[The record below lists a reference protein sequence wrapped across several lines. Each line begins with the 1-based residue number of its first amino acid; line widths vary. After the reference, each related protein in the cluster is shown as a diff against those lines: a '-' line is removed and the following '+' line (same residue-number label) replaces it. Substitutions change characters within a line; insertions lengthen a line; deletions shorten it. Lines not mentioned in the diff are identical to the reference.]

1 MNTMELLHLG
11 LSILVSCII
20 SACVT
25 VWFTR
30 KSNENA
36 AVIIKQQGNSLFQAL
51 EDTLNEQLE
60 PFKPLIKRS
69 MTMAAN
75 AGHQSQRVM
84 AVEREI
90 MKAIQE
96 ESPISPELIKE
107 FSPRLG
113 EMLEEHPELLPKA
126 LQVLKKMGILE
137 GEGMGHALQSRSHPL
152 SGREE

>member
-1 MNTMELLHLG
+1 MDSLVIFLIILTSFI
-11 LSILVSCII
+11 LSS
-20 SACVT
+20 CVT

-36 AVIIKQQGNSLFQAL
+36 AVIIKEQGTSLFQAL

-69 MTMAAN
+69 MTLAQN
-75 AGHQSQRVM
+75 AGLQAKRVI
-84 AVEREI
+84 AVEQEI

-96 ESPISPELIKE
+96 ESPISPELVKE

-126 LQVLKKMGILE
+126 LQVLKKMGVLPD
-137 GEGMGHALQSRSHPL
+137 GGMDGLGSGRPHPFA
-152 SGREE
+152 GREE